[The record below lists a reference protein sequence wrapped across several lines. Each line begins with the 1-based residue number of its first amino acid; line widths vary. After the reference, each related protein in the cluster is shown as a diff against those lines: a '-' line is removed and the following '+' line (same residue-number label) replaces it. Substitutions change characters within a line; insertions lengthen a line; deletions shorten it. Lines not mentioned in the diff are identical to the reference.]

1 MQGIIRSQDF
11 VLTTLKIFLPSTL
24 QDFVKMPVVIQSYIN
39 EATFNAVK
47 DRVEFLKASI
57 MAGTL
62 TEGQEPT
69 TISDPRIRNITL
81 ISEVRPELKEGDV
94 RGVHQLAYFITNPAD
109 APGEVK
115 LYYFK
120 AIRDGVTL
128 INAGNRFFK
137 LERGLQKRIGITTD
151 VDSPSNP
158 AAIVEIDISFDLS
171 VSKQDYRL

>member
-1 MQGIIRSQDF
+1 
-11 VLTTLKIFLPSTL
+11 
-24 QDFVKMPVVIQSYIN
+24 MPVVIQSCIDV
-39 EATFNAVK
+39 ATFNAVK

-57 MAGTL
+57 IAGIM

-69 TISDPRIRNITL
+69 TVSDPRIRNITL

-109 APGEVK
+109 APGDVK

-158 AAIVEIDISFDLS
+158 AAIVEIDISFNLS